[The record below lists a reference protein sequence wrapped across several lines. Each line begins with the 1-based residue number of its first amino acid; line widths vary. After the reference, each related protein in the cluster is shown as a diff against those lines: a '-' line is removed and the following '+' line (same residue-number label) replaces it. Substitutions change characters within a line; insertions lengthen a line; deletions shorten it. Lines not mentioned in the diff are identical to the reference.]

1 MTHEQIINFLKS
13 TLEEIAHENMESES
27 DRTELL
33 RCVAL
38 AENALAVVN
47 QHD

>member
-1 MTHEQIINFLKS
+1 MTLEQIINFLKS
-13 TLEEIAHENMESES
+13 LEEIVHEKMESES

-47 QHD
+47 RHD